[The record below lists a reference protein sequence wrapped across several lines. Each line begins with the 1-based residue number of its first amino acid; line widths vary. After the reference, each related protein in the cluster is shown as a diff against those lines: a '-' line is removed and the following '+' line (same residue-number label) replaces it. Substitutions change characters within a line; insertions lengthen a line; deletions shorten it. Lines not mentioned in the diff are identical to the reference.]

1 MMAQKSDEVRS
12 EALGH
17 DSEKTT
23 QIYLS
28 SLDTSVVDN
37 ANNLIINSL

>member
-1 MMAQKSDEVRS
+1 MSVSKSIII

-23 QIYLS
+23 QIYLYS
-28 SLDTSVVDN
+28 FEN
-37 ANNLIINSL
+37 AAIDEADKLLVWFF